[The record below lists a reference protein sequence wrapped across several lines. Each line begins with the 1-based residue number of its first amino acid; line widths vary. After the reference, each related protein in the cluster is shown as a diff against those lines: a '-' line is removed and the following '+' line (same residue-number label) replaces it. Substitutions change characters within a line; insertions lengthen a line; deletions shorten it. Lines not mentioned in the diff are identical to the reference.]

1 VSAPAAVPATA
12 AGRAAW
18 LRALPTTLVLFVP
31 QLALAPA
38 LFFVGVTFLHEAAHA
53 VAALA
58 LGGTV
63 EEFAFLPGPENLGH
77 VRWSAPTGAPA
88 WFGELV
94 SAAVSA

>member
-1 VSAPAAVPATA
+1 MSAPATVPASPVGKT
-12 AGRAAW
+12 AW
-18 LRALPTTLVLFVP
+18 LRALPRTLVLFVP

-58 LGGTV
+58 LGGTI

-77 VRWSAPTGAPA
+77 VRWAAPPGAPA
-88 WFGELV
+88 
-94 SAAVSA
+94 